1 MSEAADPIAV
11 ANLTGFPL
19 QLALEAITRAHDREY
34 NWYVLSR
41 EHFCPPSAET
51 PYLFIDL
58 VVSGTR
64 QSQHDG
70 TYYRCILVIECKRLD
85 SDWVFLEPR
94 EDRPFTSPGVDLLT
108 TVPSAGALQHPTHPW
123 CRVQF
128 GPTSEQSAFC
138 ALSTRRGAQAG
149 QPDRRTL
156 EGWCRELL
164 TSTVALARQS
174 ASSFV
179 DLGSLGSDRPRSPS
193 IAVFMPVIVTTAR
206 LSILSFDPGAVPLA
220 TGTVPPPPA
229 SVSRE
234 VSSIWFAKDF
244 GFEPEA
250 SDPLAPSF
258 RTPPSQG
265 VLVVHA
271 TAFAEFLRQSQGIHV
286 RARET

>member
-1 MSEAADPIAV
+1 MICSSV
-11 ANLTGFPL
+11 NRFPFIEFSFRKSMENSKPPL
-19 QLALEAITRAHDREY
+19 SSFRGAGH
-34 NWYVLSR
+34 SR

-64 QSQHDG
+64 QSPFDG

-85 SDWVFLEPR
+85 ADWVFLEPR
-94 EDRPFTSPGVDLLT
+94 EDRASPSGVDLLT
-108 TVPSAGALQHPTHPW
+108 TVPSEGALAHPIHPW

-128 GPTSEQSAFC
+128 GPTEEQSAFC
-138 ALSTRRGAQAG
+138 ALGTRRGGQAG

-179 DLGSLGSDRPRSPS
+179 DPGGPGSERRHPAR
-193 IAVFMPVIVTTAR
+193 IAVFVPVIVTTAH
-206 LSILSFDPGAVPLA
+206 LSVLSFDPTAVPLA
-220 TGTVPPPPA
+220 TGTVPPPP
-229 SVSRE
+229 STVSRD
-234 VSSIWFAKDF
+234 VPWIWFSKDF

-250 SDPLAPSF
+250 SDPLASSF

-271 TAFAEFLRQSQGIHV
+271 TAFAEFLKRSQGISV
-286 RARET
+286 RAREP